1 MTDNADTT
9 QPVGELPA
17 AGDTATTQRINS
29 DQGHGT
35 TLSLREAA
43 QRLGVHEQTVRR
55 AVKAGSVPG
64 AHLVTSG
71 KGQQWR
77 VPVAALEAM
86 SKQTP
91 VQVAEAS
98 ETEQLRQRV
107 AVLEQQLELQRALAD
122 ERRHQLDQLHQTMRA
137 LSAGVQPPDQVA
149 QEWAGV
155 RAAAGVEPEP
165 VDVAASQELL
175 KLAEALQLEVADM
188 KAKRQGVEQRSRW
201 WQRKG

>member
-35 TLSLREAA
+35 TLSLKEAA

-77 VPVAALEAM
+77 VPVVALEAM

-149 QEWAGV
+149 
-155 RAAAGVEPEP
+155 GVEPEP